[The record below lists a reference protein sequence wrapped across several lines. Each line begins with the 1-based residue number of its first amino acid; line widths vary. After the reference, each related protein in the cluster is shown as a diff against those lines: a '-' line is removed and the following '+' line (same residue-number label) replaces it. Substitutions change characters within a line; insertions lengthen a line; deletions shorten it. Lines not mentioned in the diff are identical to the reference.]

1 MALLILYRERVKRLW
16 SRIVSSRKERPAPSP
31 EPVYR
36 EGMRP
41 VESETEL
48 GRLISEG
55 AGVILNDAT
64 GAGAESSKVLHAV
77 GCRTLRNAR
86 LNAPKL
92 YSGDVE
98 EAVEWLEVNRG
109 AEGEA
114 WRRCG
119 ICKP

>member
-16 SRIVSSRKERPAPSP
+16 GRIVSGRKERVAPSP

-41 VESETEL
+41 VETEAAL
-48 GRLISEG
+48 KQLISEG

-64 GAGAESSKVLHAV
+64 SAGGESSRVLHAV

-92 YSGDVE
+92 YSEDVE
-98 EAVEWLEVNRG
+98 EAVEWLEANRG

-119 ICKP
+119 ICRP